1 MATGYE
7 GMGFAIPTRS
17 AQTILHDLIA
27 CGYVQGRPRLGI
39 TGRTVEQNGYNP
51 AGFQIESVGE
61 DSGFAKVGT
70 KKNDI
75 ITAVNGETVTSLEEV
90 QAIIFEFDPGDTV
103 TITLYRPSPQGG
115 EGQYLDV
122 EVELLA
128 DTGETQQ

>member
-1 MATGYE
+1 M
-7 GMGFAIPTRS
+7 
-17 AQTILHDLIA
+17 
-27 CGYVQGRPRLGI
+27 
-39 TGRTVEQNGYNP
+39 
-51 AGFQIESVGE
+51 
-61 DSGFAKVGT
+61 
-70 KKNDI
+70 
-75 ITAVNGETVTSLEEV
+75 NGETVTSLEEV

>member
-1 MATGYE
+1 MPPAGEKVGAAGFAATG
-7 GMGFAIPTRS
+7 T
-17 AQTILHDLIA
+17 
-27 CGYVQGRPRLGI
+27 
-39 TGRTVEQNGYNP
+39 
-51 AGFQIESVGE
+51 
-61 DSGFAKVGT
+61 KV
-70 KKNDI
+70 
-75 ITAVNGETVTSLEEV
+75 AETVTSLEEV